1 MTHEPRDQHTRRPAE
16 SLDAVLRDW
25 RRRQDAAVD
34 AAGLAR
40 RVTAAIEADAALA
53 SPAVRSRP
61 RNRWRERA
69 TWFAAGIMAAVAAVF
84 ILRLGDRDDGAADWP
99 PSVRFRADQLAGKA
113 ALVAGLEETFTG
125 RLAWVAEHDRRVD
138 VGLVPDTVQAGGV
151 SLAVRIVVLTRPA
164 GATSWTSVWQSDVIA
179 RDGEVVDVAAGPR
192 GAGRLRL
199 WTHALPDGAIAVD
212 GDLALA
218 DPALP
223 LRASY
228 GGVQR
233 PGEPRRVTSARDGEL
248 DWQVIQTVMPL
259 EALKKDVG

>member
-1 MTHEPRDQHTRRPAE
+1 MTYEPGDQPTRRPPE

-25 RRRQDAAVD
+25 RRRQDAAED

-40 RVTAAIEADAALA
+40 RVTAAIWADAAMTV
-53 SPAVRSRP
+53 PAARSRP
-61 RNRWRERA
+61 RNRWRERLA
-69 TWFAAGIMAAVAAVF
+69 WFAAGLAAAVAAVVV
-84 ILRLGDRDDGAADWP
+84 LRQHDRRHGVADWP
-99 PSVRFRADQLAGKA
+99 PSVRFGADQLAGKA

-138 VGLVPDTVQAGGV
+138 VGLVPDTVHAAGV
-151 SLAVRIVVLTRPA
+151 PVAVRIVVLTRPA
-164 GATSWTSVWQSDVIA
+164 GATSWTPVWQSDVIA
-179 RDGEVVDVAAGPR
+179 RDGEVVDVAAGPG

-218 DPALP
+218 GPALP

-233 PGEPRRVTSARDGEL
+233 SGEPQRVTAARDGGL
-248 DWQVIQTVMPL
+248 DWQVIQTVVPL
-259 EALKKDVG
+259 DALRKDMG